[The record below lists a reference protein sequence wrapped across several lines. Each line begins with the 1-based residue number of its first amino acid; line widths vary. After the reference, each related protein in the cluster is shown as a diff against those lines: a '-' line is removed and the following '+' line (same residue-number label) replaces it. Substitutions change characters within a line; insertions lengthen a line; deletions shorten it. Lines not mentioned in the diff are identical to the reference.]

1 MINDIYDQFKLENTN
16 EILEAADG
24 IMVARG
30 DLGVELNPE
39 QVPVAQHQLIDLA
52 REKFKPVIVAT
63 QMLESMIENAR
74 PTRAEV
80 TDVAYAVTLGTDAIM
95 LSGETAVGS
104 FPIDA
109 VEMMDRI
116 ARQTESDLWTHNAY
130 GSKNKIGTG
139 NNKI

>member
-1 MINDIYDQFKLENTN
+1 MGVDFLALSFVRSAEDIHDLKKLIQSHASDAHIIAKIEKP
-16 EILEAADG
+16 EALDEASAILDAADG

-52 REKFKPVIVAT
+52 RKKFKPVIVAT

-80 TDVAYAVTLGTDAIM
+80 TDVAYAVTLGTDAIN
-95 LSGETAVGS
+95 V
-104 FPIDA
+104 I
-109 VEMMDRI
+109 
-116 ARQTESDLWTHNAY
+116 W
-130 GSKNKIGTG
+130 
-139 NNKI
+139 